1 MEDNE
6 VQQIIWNY
14 EQLRNIVRPDSMDG
28 ISAKLKLKNV
38 EDIITRKLPELVKR
52 VAPLNIYELMDD
64 FKAEYEK
71 FKDFIV
77 YESLIGKNV
86 IGLGGGFSSGKSTFL
101 NVLMGQRDILP
112 EDTNPST
119 SVPTYLVHGDKNIV
133 KAINIFDA
141 CIELDLYAINE
152 IAHGFGAV
160 GDGEEKT
167 DAVQLG
173 HVIKNMFLETNLQ
186 KYQNLAFLD
195 TPGYSKPDS
204 GNYSAKT
211 DENIARQQLNT
222 VDMILWFLPIDE
234 AGSFKESDIAFI
246 KSLDQSIPITVIC
259 SKANRRTE
267 EQRGE
272 IKDKIQ
278 EQVLLNH
285 LNVKDVFFFDTEN
298 PDGLDSAAIYDKF
311 SEWNELPYQEEV
323 FAKHFKRL
331 FWECREF
338 YRKSAEEAST
348 EIRNLQNALMLL
360 DDKEDGEKTDV
371 YIERVKAN
379 AEKEKR
385 TMQEAEKQML
395 QIQTEFFKEIKNV
408 ADEVGIYMPEPK
420 DIEVLSDKITD
431 PLTILQQY
439 NKEHKKLVSKETKEE
454 ILDVFRGITPVFECE
469 PGGSKYKSI
478 IEETLS
484 EIEFPKGEEIKF
496 GSDINY
502 AELIKTVL
510 QGTTNK
516 NDKIKDVKKDA

>member
-1 MEDNE
+1 M
-6 VQQIIWNY
+6 
-14 EQLRNIVRPDSMDG
+14 
-28 ISAKLKLKNV
+28 
-38 EDIITRKLPELVKR
+38 
-52 VAPLNIYELMDD
+52 
-64 FKAEYEK
+64 
-71 FKDFIV
+71 
-77 YESLIGKNV
+77 
-86 IGLGGGFSSGKSTFL
+86 
-101 NVLMGQRDILP
+101 
-112 EDTNPST
+112 
-119 SVPTYLVHGDKNIV
+119 
-133 KAINIFDA
+133 
-141 CIELDLYAINE
+141 
-152 IAHGFGAV
+152 
-160 GDGEEKT
+160 
-167 DAVQLG
+167 
-173 HVIKNMFLETNLQ
+173 
-186 KYQNLAFLD
+186 
-195 TPGYSKPDS
+195 
-204 GNYSAKT
+204 
-211 DENIARQQLNT
+211 
-222 VDMILWFLPIDE
+222 
-234 AGSFKESDIAFI
+234 GSF
-246 KSLDQSIPITVIC
+246 
-259 SKANRRTE
+259 R
-267 EQRGE
+267 
-272 IKDKIQ
+272 
-278 EQVLLNH
+278 
-285 LNVKDVFFFDTEN
+285 
-298 PDGLDSAAIYDKF
+298 
-311 SEWNELPYQEEV
+311 
-323 FAKHFKRL
+323 
-331 FWECREF
+331 F